1 MVRSLK
7 NPKKAKRKNKVH
19 ALFSLIMLIY
29 SVCGICESMESASR
43 DPKMEKV
50 LLQLLSHQFPQKCGN
65 RAWIN
70 WKMTKSFNVILQLTT
85 LFMPSMLVGPV

>member
-1 MVRSLK
+1 
-7 NPKKAKRKNKVH
+7 
-19 ALFSLIMLIY
+19 
-29 SVCGICESMESASR
+29 MESAFR

-70 WKMTKSFNVILQLTT
+70 WKMMKSFDVILQLTT
-85 LFMPSMLVGPV
+85 LFMPSILVGPA